1 MLTAADCVNRHSE
14 RAWRLGV
21 DDEETAAWR
30 EAAANIHIPY
40 DDELGVHPQ
49 VEGFTRYQEW
59 DFDNTPPESYP
70 LLLNFPYFDLYRR
83 QVVKQAD
90 LVLAMH
96 WCGDAFTPEQK
107 LRNFDYYERRTV
119 RDSSLSSCTQSVVA
133 AEVGYLELAHDYLGE
148 AALMDLHDIHNNTRE
163 GLHIAALA
171 GAWLGL
177 VAGFGGMRDH
187 EEQLTFVPR
196 LPARIS
202 RLEFAL
208 MWRGMRLR
216 VDVRQHEAIY
226 SLRNGAADSS
236 LDFTHHG
243 EAVTVTTEKEVRMP
257 IPHLEPHRRQPRQPA
272 GRAPARRP
280 APDVRR
286 R

>member
-1 MLTAADCVNRHSE
+1 
-14 RAWRLGV
+14 
-21 DDEETAAWR
+21 
-30 EAAANIHIPY
+30 
-40 DDELGVHPQ
+40 
-49 VEGFTRYQEW
+49 
-59 DFDNTPPESYP
+59 
-70 LLLNFPYFDLYRR
+70 
-83 QVVKQAD
+83 
-90 LVLAMH
+90 
-96 WCGDAFTPEQK
+96 
-107 LRNFDYYERRTV
+107 
-119 RDSSLSSCTQSVVA
+119 
-133 AEVGYLELAHDYLGE
+133 VGYLELAHDYLGE

-226 SLRNGAADSS
+226 SLRTGAADSS